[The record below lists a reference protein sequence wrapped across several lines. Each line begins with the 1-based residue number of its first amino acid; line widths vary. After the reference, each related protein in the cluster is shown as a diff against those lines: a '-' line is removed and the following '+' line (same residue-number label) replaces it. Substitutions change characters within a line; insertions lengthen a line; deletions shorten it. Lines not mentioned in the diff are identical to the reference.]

1 MAHQKVEMR
10 PLLGKAFF
18 YTHSFSR
25 ILFSFRA
32 IADLEEVS
40 KELRKQIQRDLKALQ
55 TSPLPSGTQTK
66 RLKGFRPP
74 IYRLRSGDFRV
85 LYRIREDKVTILRVI
100 DRKLLERVIKRLNL

>member
-1 MAHQKVEMR
+1 MR
-10 PLLGKAFF
+10 RFQVVL
-18 YTHSFSR
+18 TEH
-25 ILFSFRA
+25 A

-40 KELRKQIQRDLKALQ
+40 KEIRGQIQRDLKTLG
-55 TSPLPSGTQTK
+55 TSPLPSGTQIK

-85 LYRIREDKVTILRVI
+85 LFRIREDKVTVLRVI

>member
-1 MAHQKVEMR
+1 M
-10 PLLGKAFF
+10 
-18 YTHSFSR
+18 SR
-25 ILFSFRA
+25 FQVVLTEHA

-40 KELRKQIQRDLKALQ
+40 KEIRGQIQRDLKTLQ
-55 TSPLPSGTQTK
+55 TSPLPSGTQIK

-85 LYRIREDKVTILRVI
+85 LSRIREDKVTVLRVI

>member
-1 MAHQKVEMR
+1 M
-10 PLLGKAFF
+10 
-18 YTHSFSR
+18 SR
-25 ILFSFRA
+25 FQVVLTQHA

-40 KELRKQIQRDLKALQ
+40 KEIRGQIQRDLKTVQ
-55 TSPLPSGTQTK
+55 KSPLPSGTQIK

-85 LYRIREDKVTILRVI
+85 LYRIREDKVTVLRVI

>member
-1 MAHQKVEMR
+1 M
-10 PLLGKAFF
+10 
-18 YTHSFSR
+18 SR
-25 ILFSFRA
+25 FQVVLTEHA

-40 KELRKQIQRDLKALQ
+40 KEIRGRIQRDLKALQ
-55 TSPLPSGTQTK
+55 TSPLPSGTQIK

-85 LYRIREDKVTILRVI
+85 LYRIRDDKVTVLRVI